1 VGLTGGT
8 RQADGRSSDQRGG
21 GGVRTWQPKT
31 PEQPDN
37 ELQNELQLEY

>member
-1 VGLTGGT
+1 MVGLPT
-8 RQADGRSSDQRGG
+8 S
-21 GGVRTWQPKT
+21 GVVVVVFVPWQPKT